1 MQFLSIYRYSS
12 TVSSLNNITDEKLVI
27 LCHLLMAR
35 HVGAA
40 PYRTPIQSLLRRLL
54 SFVRSEAQLAAELA
68 SQQAATQ
75 RAIAVAESEQGILSR
90 TVRVCDCFFKGE
102 KEAAGCKNTKNAHT
116 RGGEGG
122 GWLQECKT
130 HAHSSK

>member
-1 MQFLSIYRYSS
+1 MFYFVNAIFVNLSILKYRELFEQHYGREACYS
-12 TVSSLNNITDEKLVI
+12 VSFVDGAACASF
-27 LCHLLMAR
+27 
-35 HVGAA
+35 GAA

-102 KEAAGCKNTKNAHT
+102 KEAAGCKNVKHT
-116 RGGEGG
+116 HTPANEY
-122 GWLQECKT
+122 
-130 HAHSSK
+130 A